1 VTFDKLEKGRRIS
14 HALQVPF
21 IGFLYLMP
29 SDLLLVQQISN
40 EYSYVPEITLMQTET
55 QKTIN
60 GGRITRS
67 NAYIDMSN
75 ATQLK

>member
-1 VTFDKLEKGRRIS
+1 M
-14 HALQVPF
+14 Q
-21 IGFLYLMP
+21 

-40 EYSYVPEITLMQTET
+40 EHSYVPEITIMLTET

>member
-1 VTFDKLEKGRRIS
+1 VTFDKLEKGKQIAK
-14 HALQVPF
+14 ALCVPF
-21 IGFLYLMP
+21 TGFLYLNQ
-29 SDLLLVQQISN
+29 SAILLVQQISN